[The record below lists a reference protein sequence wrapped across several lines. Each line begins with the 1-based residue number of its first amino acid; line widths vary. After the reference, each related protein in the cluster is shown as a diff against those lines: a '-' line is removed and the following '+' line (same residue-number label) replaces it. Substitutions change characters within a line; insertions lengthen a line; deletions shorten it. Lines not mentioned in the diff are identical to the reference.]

1 MTPTLEAP
9 QAQTNPIERMRDN
22 NAATL
27 KAAFRWIDDNDLWR
41 DVLDVTVIGSNNI
54 FLRWEGFARV
64 FSGKVVKCEGET
76 YSASVGELRVFAVKP
91 SEKKVS
97 KTIEVTL

>member
-1 MTPTLEAP
+1 MIATEPT
-9 QAQTNPIERMRDN
+9 QTNTIERMRDN

-41 DVLDVTVIGSNNI
+41 DVLDVTVIGSNI

-64 FSGKVVKCEGET
+64 FSGQVVKCEGDT
-76 YSASVGELRVFAVKP
+76 YSATVGELRVFAVKP
-91 SEKKVS
+91 SERKVS
-97 KTIEVTL
+97 KTIEVML